1 LTSAATLYATRRLDL
16 GVLRVAFRGTRVL
29 EGAGGQWAELERDG
43 CRLTLTQL
51 EDADAADH
59 VAGVRTFVSER
70 GEVLDPSFLTAVA
83 AVVQVIRL
91 NATTPTTTEPVR
103 GWLAQLLAL
112 AAGFWFDGTT
122 FRDPGGRALAASVVP
137 VSRARS
143 PSGASAAP
151 VIDDD
156 GDGTTDVGSAGTG
169 RFTEPPDALRV
180 LHRAWALCA
189 LASRARLE
197 GLPAA
202 MAGARAATIVG
213 WMRSRGVEA
222 ELEPDEREL
231 LEAAPGELA
240 RDARVDASWRGDG
253 AGVLAW
259 ALGVTPQPDYQVA
272 TDLDTMTLPLRDR
285 GARRAPRPG
294 PALRR
299 TRDRPPRRT
308 PGRRPRSSRWSSTEG
323 RRGGVLGVGYPEHLG
338 GGGGDLDHRW
348 SRPRSWCSAAA
359 RRHHGRP
366 GQPRHRP
373 AAHPPFRH
381 PSSSGAGSPRCC
393 AARRSP
399 RWPSPSP
406 AAAATSRASAPAPC
420 ATATTTSSTAPRP
433 SSPRAAAPTSSPSRS
448 APAAPATAAS
458 RCSSSSAGPRA
469 SR

>member
-272 TDLDTMTLPLRDR
+272 TDLDTVAGALGFLGGELPEPL
-285 GARRAPRPG
+285 
-294 PALRR
+294 
-299 TRDRPPRRT
+299 RPPRL
-308 PGRRPRSSRWSSTEG
+308 RSSSELEWLARRLLAVHWRLREFWLNPGPVDFRAFAQQAWFG
-323 RRGGVLGVGYPEHLG
+323 RFDLVGFKLVRDDLAIDGVGLSE
-338 GGGGDLDHRW
+338 
-348 SRPRSWCSAAA
+348 
-359 RRHHGRP
+359 
-366 GQPRHRP
+366 
-373 AAHPPFRH
+373 
-381 PSSSGAGSPRCC
+381 
-393 AARRSP
+393 
-399 RWPSPSP
+399 
-406 AAAATSRASAPAPC
+406 
-420 ATATTTSSTAPRP
+420 APRDAIKRCHGVAVERHQAIGWLRGAHRLY
-433 SSPRAAAPTSSPSRS
+433 SKVDTS
-448 APAAPATAAS
+448 T
-458 RCSSSSAGPRA
+458 
-469 SR
+469 